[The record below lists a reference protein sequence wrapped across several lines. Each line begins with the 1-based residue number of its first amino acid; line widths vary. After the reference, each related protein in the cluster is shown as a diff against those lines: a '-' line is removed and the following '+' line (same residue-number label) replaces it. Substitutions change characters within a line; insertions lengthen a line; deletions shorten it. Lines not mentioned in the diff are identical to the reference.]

1 MVGEIGGNDF
11 NFALAQGKPI
21 EEVRNLVPEVV
32 KAIKD
37 AVIVRFL
44 SKQNKF
50 LLYIYIY
57 IYIYIFSFKMT

>member
-32 KAIKD
+32 KAIKKKRKN
-37 AVIVRFL
+37 VN
-44 SKQNKF
+44 NKF
-50 LLYIYIY
+50 N
-57 IYIYIFSFKMT
+57 